1 MANKPTYEEL
11 EQRVKELER
20 DALSHKKTEEV
31 LRGSEEKYR
40 NIFSNAQVGIFRTRI
55 SDGKLLECN
64 DSFAR
69 TYGYATSEECMA
81 DYTSSE
87 RYTDPAA
94 REKTVDALMERGEI
108 NDFEACFSRKDGEE
122 VWVRFSAKVY
132 PERGYLEGIGYDITE
147 EKNALE
153 ALRESEEKYRSLIT
167 NIPDVTW
174 TTDSEGKTIFCSPN
188 VKDVFAYTLE
198 EIYEGGNNVFPERI
212 HPEDAG
218 RVKEAFEKL
227 FEHGTMFDVEYR
239 IKRKDG
245 EWIWA
250 HDKSIA
256 VYERDG
262 VKYADGIFS
271 NITSRKLAER
281 QKELK
286 TKVLDTINRSV
297 NWKESIKDILNDI
310 KEFTGFEAVAIRLR
324 EGEDFPY
331 YVTQGFPAH
340 FVEAE
345 RYLCSRDSK
354 GEITRDSEG
363 NPYVECMCGNVICGR
378 TDQEKDFFTKGGS
391 FWSNNTSKLLSET
404 TDEDRQT
411 RTRNRCNSE
420 GYESVALIPLKAGNE
435 IIGLIQLNDT
445 RTHWFTDDTILFFE
459 EIGISIGTAFS
470 RKMAEEAL
478 RNEKLLSEE
487 YINSLPGLFY
497 VFDEKRFVRW
507 NSEWNRITGY
517 SDEKLSGMYGTDFF
531 EGEDRTLIRNRMLK
545 VFREGVGEAEAK
557 LVTKDGRRI
566 SYYFTGLRKKLRGK
580 EHLIGLGIDI
590 SKQKL
595 MQEELLKAKKLESV
609 GVLAGGIAHDFN
621 NLMSAVVGYISLA
634 RMEMKPGSKGFKN
647 LIEAEKASIQ
657 TKGLT
662 ARLIT
667 FSEGGEPVKETVPIG
682 DLVKDSVG
690 SSLKGSNIICR
701 FSIPADISPAEVD
714 EDQMKQAIYNIVT
727 NAQEAMAGQGRINV
741 SCENVNIGEKD
752 TLILKDGKYVK
763 ISIEDQGPGIPD
775 KDIAKIFDPYFS
787 TKDMGT
793 QKGMGLGLAVSDSIV
808 KQHDGL
814 ITVESKLGT
823 GTTFSIYLPA
833 SEKEIV
839 GATPVKKPIP
849 EISATQ
855 GEKILVMDD
864 EEVVRDVSYALLT
877 HLGYEA
883 AVAVDGVEAIE
894 LYKKAM
900 ESEKPFDMVILDLT
914 NKIGMGGA
922 ETMVNLLE
930 IDPDVKAIV
939 ASGYSNDPIISNFRK
954 HGFRGALP
962 KPFNLDKL
970 KTALQDAIA
979 GK

>member
-1 MANKPTYEEL
+1 MALFSRNIT
-11 EQRVKELER
+11 EQKETEKELRE
-20 DALSHKKTEEV
+20 
-31 LRGSEEKYR
+31 SEEK
-40 NIFSNAQVGIFRTRI
+40 FRTFSEMAPVGVFVTDTGGLTTYWNKRLCEITGMRI
-55 SDGKLLECN
+55 VDGLGTGWVDGVHPDDRERVFKEWYESAEKRA
-64 DSFAR
+64 SFSCEYRFVSRDGAVTHAIGQASPLIDASSR
-69 TYGYATSEECMA
+69 VTGYVGTI
-81 DYTSSE
+81 T
-87 RYTDPAA
+87 
-94 REKTVDALMERGEI
+94 
-108 NDFEACFSRKDGEE
+108 
-122 VWVRFSAKVY
+122 
-132 PERGYLEGIGYDITE
+132 DITDLKQAE
-147 EKNALE
+147 E

-188 VKDVFAYTLE
+188 AENVFGYTLE
-198 EIYEGGNNVFPERI
+198 ELYEGGNNIFPERI
-212 HPEDAG
+212 HPEDAEK
-218 RVKEAFEKL
+218 VKEAFEKL
-227 FEHGTMFDVEYR
+227 FEHGTKFDVEYR

-250 HDKSIA
+250 HDRSISI
-256 VYERDG
+256 YERDG

-271 NITSRKLAER
+271 NITSRKRAEQ

-286 TKVLDTINRSV
+286 TRILDTLNWSV
-297 NWKESIKDILNDI
+297 NWKEGIEDILNNI
-310 KEFTGFEAVAIRLR
+310 KKFSGFEAVAIRLR

-331 YVTQGFPAH
+331 YVTQGFPGH

-378 TDQEKDFFTKGGS
+378 TDKEKDFFTKGGS

-435 IIGLIQLNDT
+435 ILGLIQLNDT
-445 RTHWFTDDTILFFE
+445 RTHRFTDDSILFFE
-459 EIGISIGTAFS
+459 DIGISIGTAFS
-470 RKMAEEAL
+470 RKMGEEAL
-478 RNEKLLSEE
+478 RNEKLLSDE

-497 VFDEKRFVRW
+497 VFDEKRFARW

-517 SDEKLSGMYGTDFF
+517 SDEELSGMYGTDFF
-531 EGEDRTLIRNRMLK
+531 EGEDRTLIRKQMLK

-557 LVTKDGRRI
+557 LITKDGQRI
-566 SYYFTGLRKKLRGK
+566 SYYFTGIRKKLRGK
-580 EHLIGLGIDI
+580 EHLVGLGIDI

-657 TKGLT
+657 TKELT

-667 FSEGGEPVKETVPIG
+667 FSKGGGPIKEIVSIG
-682 DLVKDSVG
+682 NLVKDSLR
-690 SSLKGSNIICR
+690 SSLKGSDIDAR
-701 FSIPADISPAEVD
+701 SSIPDDISPVEVD
-714 EDQMKQAIYNIVT
+714 EDQMQQVIHNIVT
-727 NAQEAMAGQGRINV
+727 NAQEAMAEQGTINV
-741 SCENVNIGEKD
+741 SCGNVIIGEKD
-752 TLILKDGKYVK
+752 ALTLKDGKYVK
-763 ISIEDQGPGIPD
+763 ISIEDQGPGIPEED
-775 KDIAKIFDPYFS
+775 LISIFDPYFS

-808 KQHDGL
+808 KKHDGV

-849 EISATQ
+849 EISESK

-930 IDPDVKAIV
+930 IDSDVKAIV
-939 ASGYSNDPIISNFRK
+939 ASGYSNDPLMSNFRE
-954 HGFRGALP
+954 HGFRAALP

-970 KTALQDAIA
+970 KEALHDAIA
-979 GK
+979 GKLSSL